1 MANNE
6 ESDAYYETVKQKL
19 RGKGKKE
26 LLELLAEVA
35 EYNWDV
41 GRFILERAMMDSG
54 DMEKLVES
62 LLAEIRSV
70 TSEPAWGSEWSG
82 EGHIP
87 DYSHLQQQFASLEK
101 RGCADALLKLGEE
114 LWKRGNDQLGKAND
128 EGETGTA
135 IAECMEIVIR
145 AIPKSSL
152 SKPQQLLWAIERQ
165 STDNYDILPD
175 EPFDFM
181 KSGEYGEA
189 DWREVAYAL
198 ESRLLAIGD
207 KWFRRYFVNWLL
219 HAYRSGG
226 LEDRV
231 IPLLEREGDYEE
243 LVKVLLREGR
253 REEAKRTCILGY
265 ETYVQKGGFPP
276 DSLHDQL
283 LEMAEAEGQY
293 GLAGAY
299 CWDDFCDHASDE
311 SYVKLRDVAE
321 KAGCWP
327 AVREAALR
335 FLKTGSRPDHPGE
348 GKEPPT
354 GKTGKKAAKQKWPL
368 PPTEVAHL
376 YKEKPHFSR
385 NFPMTEALLRV
396 AILEKRLDDVIKLHR
411 VVLREQKRSDVIA
424 FGIHIH
430 TANAVSDQYPDVALS
445 IWRFL
450 LDTLLIPEQ
459 EGIYKIV
466 EPCLSDMKLIYEKTN
481 RLDEWKALISE
492 LKTKHKSNHEL
503 LEGLTALE

>member
-19 RGKGKKE
+19 RGKSKKE

-114 LWKRGNDQLGKAND
+114 LWERGNDQLGKAND

-198 ESRLLAIGD
+198 ESRLLAMD
-207 KWFRRYFVNWLL
+207 DEWFRHYFADWLL

-231 IPLLEREGDYEE
+231 IPLLEREDY
-243 LVKVLLREGR
+243 
-253 REEAKRTCILGY
+253 
-265 ETYVQKGGFPP
+265 
-276 DSLHDQL
+276 
-283 LEMAEAEGQY
+283 
-293 GLAGAY
+293 
-299 CWDDFCDHASDE
+299 
-311 SYVKLRDVAE
+311 
-321 KAGCWP
+321 
-327 AVREAALR
+327 
-335 FLKTGSRPDHPGE
+335 
-348 GKEPPT
+348 
-354 GKTGKKAAKQKWPL
+354 
-368 PPTEVAHL
+368 
-376 YKEKPHFSR
+376 
-385 NFPMTEALLRV
+385 
-396 AILEKRLDDVIKLHR
+396 
-411 VVLREQKRSDVIA
+411 
-424 FGIHIH
+424 
-430 TANAVSDQYPDVALS
+430 
-445 IWRFL
+445 
-450 LDTLLIPEQ
+450 
-459 EGIYKIV
+459 
-466 EPCLSDMKLIYEKTN
+466 
-481 RLDEWKALISE
+481 
-492 LKTKHKSNHEL
+492 
-503 LEGLTALE
+503 